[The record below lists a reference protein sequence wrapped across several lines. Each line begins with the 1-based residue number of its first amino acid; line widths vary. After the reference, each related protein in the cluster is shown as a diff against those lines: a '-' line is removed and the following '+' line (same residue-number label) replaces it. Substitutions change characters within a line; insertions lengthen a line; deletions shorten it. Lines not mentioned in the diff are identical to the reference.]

1 MSVSILAE
9 TSSGLGQIRP
19 LRDASQ
25 AGSRLCFVFSDC
37 RQVRTDQSL
46 RTFPDI
52 CIAFNLGV
60 GLREDTVIPGILFA
74 VVRAR
79 WVVGPKISDDAGAS
93 RIGSANLGLAVE
105 KPVRLI
111 EIGSSG
117 YVRGDDS
124 IIVANRNAI
133 HLHGEQHRDAVV
145 LQVTCQVDR
154 FRTAPA
160 VSVNDDVGMRL

>member
-1 MSVSILAE
+1 MSISILAE
-9 TSSGLGQIRP
+9 TSSGLGQIHP
-19 LRDASQ
+19 LRDGSQ

-37 RQVRTDQSL
+37 RQVRPDQSL

-74 VVRAR
+74 VVRAPC
-79 WVVGPKISDDAGAS
+79 VVGPKISDDACAS

-111 EIGSSG
+111 EIGGSG

-124 IIVANRNAI
+124 IIVVNRNAI
-133 HLHGEQHRDAVV
+133 HLHGEQHRDAV
-145 LQVTCQVDR
+145 LPR
-154 FRTAPA
+154 SRA
-160 VSVNDDVGMRL
+160 RLIASEPPQLCP